1 MFIPGTSIKHYKVRI
16 PGYSTSLTS
25 LVPSPS
31 HHNFHGCEIKAAVGR
46 TGNKAIID
54 QFPLVSN
61 FQSKCQ
67 LLTFSS
73 MISFHPCSQA
83 SATLLSLAVQKSA
96 YNFPLP
102 GIVACSYA
110 IVVGKE
116 DFTRLLQ
123 IKCFS
128 TFYRNTSFLRNFLAI
143 GRVQQYIY
151 NYSVFMYFIHIFLL
165 LLCHCIHG
173 IATEVNGHL
182 W

>member
-1 MFIPGTSIKHYKVRI
+1 M
-16 PGYSTSLTS
+16 
-25 LVPSPS
+25 
-31 HHNFHGCEIKAAVGR
+31 KAAVGR

-128 TFYRNTSFLRNFLAI
+128 TFLS
-143 GRVQQYIY
+143 QYIILEKFLGNRQSTTVHLQLFCFHVFHSY
-151 NYSVFMYFIHIFLL
+151 FSVAIVPLYSW
-165 LLCHCIHG
+165 HCY
-173 IATEVNGHL
+173 
-182 W
+182 

>member
-1 MFIPGTSIKHYKVRI
+1 MFIPGTSIKHALRYSL

-25 LVPSPS
+25 LIPSPS
-31 HHNFHGCEIKAAVGR
+31 HHSFYGCEIKAAVGR

-54 QFPLVSN
+54 QFPLFLIFKAS
-61 FQSKCQ
+61 Q

-83 SATLLSLAVQKSA
+83 SAKLLSLAVQTSA
-96 YNFPLP
+96 YNYPLP

-123 IKCFS
+123 IKVLQYF
-128 TFYRNTSFLRNFLAI
+128 FIAI
-143 GRVQQYIY
+143 HH
-151 NYSVFMYFIHIFLL
+151 F
-165 LLCHCIHG
+165 
-173 IATEVNGHL
+173 
-182 W
+182 

>member
-1 MFIPGTSIKHYKVRI
+1 MSTTNFFFHDDQFPLVSNFQSKCQLLTFSSMISFHPCFQASAKLLSLAVQKSAYNFPLPGIVAYKV
-16 PGYSTSLTS
+16 
-25 LVPSPS
+25 
-31 HHNFHGCEIKAAVGR
+31 
-46 TGNKAIID
+46 IID

-73 MISFHPCSQA
+73 MISFHPCFQA
-83 SATLLSLAVQKSA
+83 SAKLLSLAVQKSA

-110 IVVGKE
+110 IVVGRE

-128 TFYRNTSFLRNFLAI
+128 TFLS
-143 GRVQQYIY
+143 
-151 NYSVFMYFIHIFLL
+151 
-165 LLCHCIHG
+165 
-173 IATEVNGHL
+173 
-182 W
+182 